1 MNYLDRFIGFIDPR
15 AGARRLQARHAMNV
29 IDDKVRRYD
38 AAGHGRRFNDWKGGT
53 VSANR
58 ETEASLQRLIG
69 RSRSLDQNNPY
80 AKRAVERI
88 ADNVVGIGI
97 RPTFGKS
104 VVKVRKAWEAWAEGD
119 SKECDFDGRMNFY
132 GLQWLA
138 MRTVAESGSAF
149 IRKRRTAGNKKS
161 LIPIQMQ
168 ILEPDI
174 IDTSKN
180 YEHTDGGF
188 AMQGIEFDSTG
199 RRRGYWMYDRYPSEN
214 VGMRSSMESKL
225 VPASDVIHVYQVE
238 RPGQVH
244 GVPFG
249 VQAFLRLKDFDDFED
264 AELIR
269 QKIAACFSVFITESV
284 DSIAGTTGTGK
295 KGELAERVEP
305 GTINRLNPGET
316 VSFTNPPAKDG
327 IAEYSKQV
335 LRGIAAAYGTTYESL
350 TGDMSN
356 VNFSSGRMG
365 WLESQRM
372 YNRYQFQM
380 FIPTFCSEAFG
391 WFMEGAKV
399 GMVYSKDDLT
409 ASWTPPRR
417 EMIDPQKEIAA
428 LNSAVRSGFQDWG
441 EAVTELGYDPET
453 VLEKIDKWNKAFD
466 AKGIILD
473 VDPRYIDNAG
483 KKQAPPPDGETE
495 DAATG
500 SEPTPA
506 QAAKKKAAK

>member
-1 MNYLDRFIGFIDPR
+1 MNYLDRFIGFVDPR

-29 IDDKVRRYD
+29 IDEKVRRYD

-97 RPTFGKS
+97 RPTFSKS
-104 VVKVRKAWEAWAEGD
+104 VAKVRKAWEIWAEGD

-138 MRTVAESGSAF
+138 MRTVAESGGAI
-149 IRKRRTAGNKKS
+149 IRKRRTANNKKS
-161 LIPIQMQ
+161 GIPIQLQ
-168 ILEPDI
+168 VFEPDI
-174 IDTSKN
+174 LDFNKN
-180 YEHTDGGF
+180 YNHTDGSYS
-188 AMQGIEFDSTG
+188 MQGIQFDGEG
-199 RRRGYWMYDRYPSEN
+199 RRIGYWMYDRYPSEN
-214 VGMRSSMESKL
+214 VGLKASLESKF

-238 RPGQVH
+238 RPGQIH

-264 AELIR
+264 AELVR
-269 QKIAACFSVFITESV
+269 QKIAACYSVFVTESI
-284 DSIAGTTGTGK
+284 DSIAGTTGK
-295 KGELAERVEP
+295 KVSDLSERVEP

-316 VSFTNPPAKDG
+316 VSFTNPPTKDG
-327 IAEYSKQV
+327 IGEYSKQV
-335 LRGIAAAYGTTYESL
+335 LRGVAAAYGTTYEAL

-365 WLESQRM
+365 WLETQRM
-372 YNRYQFQM
+372 YSRYQHQM
-380 FIPTFCSEAFG
+380 FIPTACSEAFA
-391 WFMEGAKV
+391 WFLEGAKV
-399 GMVYSKDDLT
+399 GLVYSKEDIT

-417 EMIDPQKEIAA
+417 EMIDPQKEVAA
-428 LNSAVRSGFQDWG
+428 MTAAVRAGLQDWG
-441 EAVTELGYDPET
+441 EAVTELGYEPET
-453 VLEKIDKWNKAFD
+453 ILGNIEKWNKEFD
-466 AKGIILD
+466 ARGIILD

-483 KKQAPPPDGETE
+483 KKQAPPPEETE

-506 QAAKKKAAK
+506 QTAKKKAAK